1 MRHTYK
7 MEETGLRKE
16 TATMT
21 TNQLSSEEE
30 TRLEIFGA
38 ATRSITPLLL
48 ATELAAEYLRQN
60 KNIKSTESA
69 PSQSPAPA
77 K

>member
-1 MRHTYK
+1 
-7 MEETGLRKE
+7 
-16 TATMT
+16 MT
-21 TNQLSSEEE
+21 TNQLKSEEE
-30 TRLEIFGA
+30 SRIGLFSAPTK
-38 ATRSITPLLL
+38 SITPILL

-60 KNIKSTESA
+60 KNTKSTERA